1 MRNFRLYMLV
11 GGMPQAVDAY
21 LQSNNLAVVDQVKR
35 DIVSLYEDG
44 FNKISPS
51 GTLSRLFDAIPAQLA
66 NKSSRYHVPSVLAN
80 RSASGILEEISAL
93 TESKTVLVAY
103 HAADP
108 DIGLSSAIDLE
119 KFKLYLADT
128 GLFVTLMFKDADFTD
143 NIVYQSLLADKLP
156 VNMGSVYEN
165 VVAQQL
171 VMQGDGL
178 FYHTWPKYSSG
189 VGTPY
194 VVHTKDLGKD
204 GAVRCVPVCMS
215 QVV

>member
-1 MRNFRLYMLV
+1 M
-11 GGMPQAVDAY
+11 
-21 LQSNNLAVVDQVKR
+21 
-35 DIVSLYEDG
+35 
-44 FNKISPS
+44 
-51 GTLSRLFDAIPAQLA
+51 
-66 NKSSRYHVPSVLAN
+66 LAN

-189 VGTPY
+189 VGNPY

-215 QVV
+215 QFV